1 MSTLRKLE
9 REVIRNKC
17 YKRNHNKKSFKNEW
31 EKFHYSEDVVDDDG
45 KVVVAKKEKVKKKKQ
60 RHFDNGKHYTNY
72 LKAWKS
78 MVENMRENKTNA
90 REKVC

>member
-9 REVIRNKC
+9 REVIRNQC
-17 YKRNHNKKSFKNEW
+17 YKKNHNKKEFKHEW
-31 EKFHYSEDVVDDDG
+31 EKFHYGEDVFDNDG
-45 KVVVAKKEKVKKKKQ
+45 NVVTAKKAKVEKKKK
-60 RHFDNGKHYTNY
+60 HFDNGKQYAKY

-78 MVENMRENKTNA
+78 MVENMRTNKSNA